1 MKVRQTRNGV
11 LIKTLMTI
19 APSALFVAA
28 ASMTTTAAPA
38 GEQDGRRGKQDNP
51 QWRMR
56 GEIRATNQ
64 LHLQVG
70 DTLDLNAKQTEK
82 IDKLFAA
89 RLVELEKLIK
99 KVAEQEEA
107 GSERMEEIRLELKE
121 ARDSGDE
128 DRFRDLRDEMRQ
140 AHSAKA
146 ELRNSERDFNEKV
159 IAELGEEQADN
170 YRKLARR
177 LRKWTNLRSGG
188 MDGMR
193 SINHR
198 LRQIGITKSQMTKVR
213 DIAKVLGPR
222 FNSTLENPKARRE
235 VVADYREKILEM
247 LDDEQ
252 REKFDELESQDEAEA
267 SRPTMG
273 RRRQGDQRQR

>member
-11 LIKTLMTI
+11 RIRTLMTI
-19 APSALFVAA
+19 APFVFFIAA
-28 ASMTTTAAPA
+28 ASMTTTAATA
-38 GEQDGRRGKQDNP
+38 GEEGDRRAKRDNP

-128 DRFRDLRDEMRQ
+128 DRFRELRDEMRQ
-140 AHSAKA
+140 ARSAKA
-146 ELRNSERDFNEKV
+146 ELGASARGFNEKV
-159 IAELGEEQADN
+159 IAELSEEQADN

-177 LRKWTNLRSGG
+177 LRRWTNLRSGG
-188 MDGMR
+188 MD
-193 SINHR
+193 
-198 LRQIGITKSQMTKVR
+198 
-213 DIAKVLGPR
+213 
-222 FNSTLENPKARRE
+222 
-235 VVADYREKILEM
+235 
-247 LDDEQ
+247 
-252 REKFDELESQDEAEA
+252 
-267 SRPTMG
+267 
-273 RRRQGDQRQR
+273 